1 LESITPI
8 LIVAFN
14 RPNKLKLLIDS
25 LREIKPRI
33 IRVSIDGPREG
44 YANDQ
49 DKINQCL
56 EYVNEINWTK
66 DIKVYQNSKN
76 LKPRFAIPQAVN
88 TVLSEFE
95 QIIVLEDDVE
105 VSKNTLEFFEW
116 CLDNYKNNSKVGHI
130 SGYNNVPVE
139 KFFINKNSHRLS
151 IFPESYAWATWGNRW
166 KLYEDEVDKI
176 DLLKL
181 FEISPRYFEN
191 VDKLGKISW
200 SLEKA
205 NTSQNYISTWAYRWM
220 FTLWKHQLY
229 SVSPNLNLIRYNGH
243 SEGTHIIT
251 KQRWKEII
259 PNFDYPFKIIDSLI
273 IIPEVEKWSSKN
285 VYRDNFRDLIKL
297 ILIAAL
303 FRLQRII
310 RKLTGT
316 IK

>member
-1 LESITPI
+1 LDPITPI

-14 RPNKLKLLIDS
+14 RPNKLKMLIDS
-25 LREIKPRI
+25 LRVIKPRI
-33 IRVSIDGPREG
+33 IRVSFDGPREG
-44 YANDQ
+44 YTNDQ
-49 DKINQCL
+49 NKINQCL

-105 VSKNTLEFFEW
+105 ASKNTLEFFEW
-116 CLDNYKNNSKVGHI
+116 CLDKYKNNSEVGHI
-130 SGYNNVPVE
+130 SGYSNVPVE
-139 KFFINKNSHRLS
+139 KFSTNNNSHRLS

-166 KLYEDEVDKI
+166 KLYEDDVDKI

-181 FEISPRYFEN
+181 FKISPNYFEN

-205 NTSQNYISTWAYRWM
+205 NTSENYISTWAYRWV

-229 SVSPNLNLIRYNGH
+229 SVSPNFNLVKYNGH
-243 SEGTHIIT
+243 SEGTHVRT
-251 KQRWKEII
+251 KQRWKEIV
-259 PNFDYPFKIIDSLI
+259 PKFDHSFDIIDSLI
-273 IIPEVEKWSSKN
+273 IIPEVEKWSSKHI
-285 VYRDNFRDLIKL
+285 YRDNFSDLIKL
-297 ILIAAL
+297 ILISAL
-303 FRLQRII
+303 FRVQRVI
-310 RKLTGT
+310 RKLMGT